1 MLARPWVWYAL
12 FAAYFGMQ
20 MVLRLLIGPALELD
34 EAEAFFLARTLAPGY
49 NAQPPLYFWL
59 QWGVFQGLGDGILA
73 LALLKALLLGGTLAV
88 LFTLLRGAVPVAA
101 AGVAAA
107 SLALLPQV
115 VWEAQRALTHS
126 VLALFM
132 SVCLLALVWRAVMR
146 GGWGDYLA
154 VGVAGGLTVL
164 AKYNAALWPLALLL
178 AAMASP
184 DLRRRIRPERLAVA
198 ALVAAAVVA
207 PHGLWLWENGAMGGA
222 GFDKLGVQGS
232 AALARLQGTGALVAA
247 LVAFVALALVV
258 IGPAWWLRG
267 GARPAPRLL
276 AFMALAGAMALLV
289 LWVFVLISGATA
301 IKERWLLPVLWPVVP
316 AALLWLWPQIGLR
329 GRRWLGGGIAALWL
343 VAMALLPWASL
354 RDPGYR
360 AADFGVLNDRLDPDL
375 PVASDSLWLLGN
387 LALIAPERRLV
398 WGAWPEGPYLWLA
411 RGVEGA
417 GVIDI
422 SRGLRPYP
430 VSVTLTGD

>member
-1 MLARPWVWYAL
+1 
-12 FAAYFGMQ
+12 
-20 MVLRLLIGPALELD
+20 
-34 EAEAFFLARTLAPGY
+34 
-49 NAQPPLYFWL
+49 
-59 QWGVFQGLGDGILA
+59 
-73 LALLKALLLGGTLAV
+73 
-88 LFTLLRGAVPVAA
+88 
-101 AGVAAA
+101 
-107 SLALLPQV
+107 
-115 VWEAQRALTHS
+115 
-126 VLALFM
+126 
-132 SVCLLALVWRAVMR
+132 
-146 GGWGDYLA
+146 
-154 VGVAGGLTVL
+154 
-164 AKYNAALWPLALLL
+164 
-178 AAMASP
+178 
-184 DLRRRIRPERLAVA
+184 
-198 ALVAAAVVA
+198 
-207 PHGLWLWENGAMGGA
+207 
-222 GFDKLGVQGS
+222 
-232 AALARLQGTGALVAA
+232 
-247 LVAFVALALVV
+247 
-258 IGPAWWLRG
+258 
-267 GARPAPRLL
+267 
-276 AFMALAGAMALLV
+276 LLV